1 MQTKMMNDF
10 KKTPKQIEATRLMAD
25 KQEILLEGGSRS
37 GKSFIII
44 RNIIFRALKYPNTR
58 HLIVRF
64 RFNHVKQS
72 IWYGTIQ
79 DVMKIAF
86 PSINYTE
93 NRSDWFI
100 SFDNGSEIWIG
111 GTDDK
116 ERIEKILGNEYATIF
131 INEASQIPYETYETL
146 KTRLNPPKGVPPKLI
161 IDYNPPSKKHWGY
174 RIFHEHKNP
183 ETDAPLRHQER
194 YGYLRMNPVDNTEN
208 LNDNYLE
215 TLESLGEK
223 RRRRFYLG
231 EYSDDTEGALWK
243 RDWIIRH
250 RVESVSDL
258 TRVVVAVDPAVTGN
272 ETSDDTGIIVV
283 GSKTVDGK
291 EHYYVIDDFTY
302 HGDVT
307 GWGQNVIDAYRR
319 HGADLVVAET
329 NQGGD
334 LVEMNIRNYDRS
346 IRFKKVTATRGKA
359 LRAEPVAN
367 LYDMGMVHHVGNF
380 LELEDELCMWT
391 PEDKESPNRLDALV
405 WGITYLSGCGSGVM
419 TISRW

>member
-1 MQTKMMNDF
+1 MNDF

-25 KQEILLEGGSRS
+25 KQEVLLEGGSRS

-44 RNIIFRALKYPNTR
+44 RNIILRALKYPDTR

-93 NRSDWFI
+93 NKSDWFI

-131 INEASQIPYETYETL
+131 VNEASQIPYETYETL

-208 LNDNYLE
+208 LNESYLE

-307 GWGQNVIDAYRR
+307 GWGQSVIDAYRR
-319 HGADLVVAET
+319 HSADLVVAET

-334 LVEMNIRNYDRS
+334 LVAMNIRNYDRS

-367 LYDMGMVHHVGNF
+367 LYDMGLVHHVGNF

-405 WGITYLSGCGSGVM
+405 WGVTYLSGRGSGVM

>member
-1 MQTKMMNDF
+1 MNDF

-25 KQEILLEGGSRS
+25 KQEVLLEGGSRS

-44 RNIIFRALKYPNTR
+44 RNIILRALKYPGTR

-93 NRSDWFI
+93 NKSDWFI

-131 INEASQIPYETYETL
+131 VNEASQIPYETYETL

-208 LNDNYLE
+208 LNESYLE

-291 EHYYVIDDFTY
+291 EHYYVMDDFTY

-307 GWGQNVIDAYRR
+307 GWGQSVIDAYRR
-319 HGADLVVAET
+319 HSADLVVAET

-367 LYDMGMVHHVGNF
+367 LYDMGLVHHVGNF

-405 WGITYLSGCGSGVM
+405 WGITYLSGRGSGVM

>member
-1 MQTKMMNDF
+1 MNDF

-25 KQEILLEGGSRS
+25 KHEVLLEGGSRS

-44 RNIIFRALKYPNTR
+44 RNIILRALKYPDTR

-93 NRSDWFI
+93 NKSDWFI

-131 INEASQIPYETYETL
+131 VNEASQIPYETYETL

-208 LNDNYLE
+208 LNESYLE

-283 GSKTVDGK
+283 GSKTIDGK

-307 GWGQNVIDAYRR
+307 GWGQSVIDAYRR
-319 HGADLVVAET
+319 HSADLVVAET

-359 LRAEPVAN
+359 LRAEPIAN
-367 LYDMGMVHHVGNF
+367 LYDMGLVHHVGNF

-405 WGITYLSGCGSGVM
+405 WGVTYLSGRGSGVM

>member
-1 MQTKMMNDF
+1 MNDF

-25 KQEILLEGGSRS
+25 KHEVLLEGGSRS

-44 RNIIFRALKYPNTR
+44 RNIILRALKYPDTR

-86 PSINYTE
+86 PNINYTE
-93 NRSDWFI
+93 NKSDWFI

-131 INEASQIPYETYETL
+131 VNEASQIPYETYETL

-174 RIFHEHKNP
+174 RIFHEQKNP

-208 LNDNYLE
+208 LNENYLE

-283 GSKTVDGK
+283 GSKTIDGK

-307 GWGQNVIDAYRR
+307 GWGQSVIDAYRR
-319 HGADLVVAET
+319 HSADLVVAET

-359 LRAEPVAN
+359 LRAEPIAN
-367 LYDMGMVHHVGNF
+367 LYDMGLVHHVGNF

-405 WGITYLSGCGSGVM
+405 WGITYLSGRGSGVM

>member
-1 MQTKMMNDF
+1 MATKTMQNF
-10 KKTPKQIEATRLMAD
+10 KKTDKQREATRLMAD
-25 KQEILLEGGSRS
+25 KEEILLEGGSRS
-37 GKSFIII
+37 GKTFIIV
-44 RNIIFRALKYPNTR
+44 RNIIFRALKYPKTR
-58 HLIVRF
+58 HLLVRF
-64 RFNHVKQS
+64 RFNHAKQS
-72 IWYGTIQ
+72 LWYGTIP
-79 DVMKIAF
+79 DVMQIAF
-86 PSINYTE
+86 PNIRYKE
-93 NRSDWFI
+93 NKSDWFI
-100 SFDNGSEIWIG
+100 TFDNGSELWIG

-116 ERIEKILGNEYATIF
+116 ERIEKILGNEYATIHM
-131 INEASQIPYETYETL
+131 NEASQFPYETYETL
-146 KTRLNPPKGVPPKLI
+146 KTRLNPPKGVSPKLL

-194 YGYLRMNPVDNTEN
+194 YGYLKMNPVDNTEN
-208 LNDNYLE
+208 LNESYLE

-250 RVESVSDL
+250 RVESASDL

-283 GSKTVDGK
+283 GSKTIDGK
-291 EHYYVIDDFTY
+291 EHYYVMDDFTY

-307 GWGQNVIDAYRR
+307 GWGQSVVDAYRR
-319 HGADLVVAET
+319 HSADLVVAET

-334 LVEMNIRNYDRS
+334 LVEMNIRNYNRN
-346 IRFKKVTATRGKA
+346 IPFKKVTATRGKA

-367 LYDMGMVHHVGNF
+367 LYDMGLVHHVGNF
-380 LELEDELCMWT
+380 LELEDELCTWAPT
-391 PEDKESPNRLDALV
+391 DKESPNRLDALV
-405 WGITYLSGCGSGVM
+405 WGITYLSERGSGTYSVG
-419 TISRW
+419 R

>member
-1 MQTKMMNDF
+1 MNDF

-25 KQEILLEGGSRS
+25 KQEVLLEGGSRS

-44 RNIIFRALKYPNTR
+44 RNIILRALKYPDTR

-72 IWYGTIQ
+72 IWYGTIP

-86 PSINYTE
+86 PNINYTE
-93 NRSDWFI
+93 NKSDWFI

-146 KTRLNPPKGVPPKLI
+146 KTRLNPPKGVPPKFI

-174 RIFHEHKNP
+174 RIFHEQKNP

-208 LNDNYLE
+208 LNESYLE

-291 EHYYVIDDFTY
+291 EHYYVMDDFTY

-307 GWGQNVIDAYRR
+307 GWGQSVIDAYRR
-319 HGADLVVAET
+319 HSADLVVAET

-367 LYDMGMVHHVGNF
+367 LYDMGLVHHVGNF

-405 WGITYLSGCGSGVM
+405 WGITYLSGRGSGVM

>member
-1 MQTKMMNDF
+1 
-10 KKTPKQIEATRLMAD
+10 MAD
-25 KQEILLEGGSRS
+25 KQEVLLEGGSRS

-44 RNIIFRALKYPNTR
+44 RNIILRALKYSGTR

-93 NRSDWFI
+93 NKSDWFI

-131 INEASQIPYETYETL
+131 VNEASQIPYETYETL

-208 LNDNYLE
+208 LNESYLE

-291 EHYYVIDDFTY
+291 EHYYVMDDFTY

-307 GWGQNVIDAYRR
+307 GWGQSVIDAYRR
-319 HGADLVVAET
+319 HSADLVVAET

-359 LRAEPVAN
+359 LRAEPIAN
-367 LYDMGMVHHVGNF
+367 LYDMGLVHHVGNF

-405 WGITYLSGCGSGVM
+405 WGVTYLSGRGSGVM

>member
-1 MQTKMMNDF
+1 MNDF

-25 KQEILLEGGSRS
+25 KQEVLLEGGSRS

-44 RNIIFRALKYPNTR
+44 RNIILRALKYPDTR

-93 NRSDWFI
+93 NKSDWFI

-131 INEASQIPYETYETL
+131 VNEASQIPYETYETL

-208 LNDNYLE
+208 LNESYLE

-291 EHYYVIDDFTY
+291 EHYYVMDDFTY

-307 GWGQNVIDAYRR
+307 GWGQSVIDAYRR
-319 HGADLVVAET
+319 HSADLVVAET

-334 LVEMNIRNYDRS
+334 LVEVNIRNYDRS

-359 LRAEPVAN
+359 LRAEPIAN
-367 LYDMGMVHHVGNF
+367 LYDMGLVHHVGNF

-405 WGITYLSGCGSGVM
+405 WGVTYLSGRGSGEM

>member
-1 MQTKMMNDF
+1 MNDF

-25 KQEILLEGGSRS
+25 KQEVLLEGGSRS

-44 RNIIFRALKYPNTR
+44 RNIILRALKYPGTR

-319 HGADLVVAET
+319 HSADLVVAET

-405 WGITYLSGCGSGVM
+405 WGITYLSGRGSGVM